1 MTETYK
7 PEWAPAKND
16 QQFACRVMNGVTGGH
31 DGMSEKQSSP
41 VKPSSRV
48 FKRHQLTVNDY
59 VEGILSGNRVLLS
72 RAITLI
78 ESNAAK
84 HFDLAQAVLQKL
96 LPYTGRA
103 QRIGITGVPGAGKST
118 FIEALGTKLCQSG
131 HKVAVLAVD
140 PSSTVTRGSIL
151 GDKTRMERLAREPHS
166 FIRPSPA
173 GGTLGGVAR
182 KTRESLIICE
192 AAGFDVI
199 LIETVGVGQSEVT
212 VRTMVDFMLLLL
224 LAGAGDELQG
234 IKKGVIE
241 LADALVINK
250 ADGDNCARAQ
260 AAQQEYAHALH
271 YLPSFT
277 AGWTTQAYT
286 CSALTGDGIAALWQ
300 VMQEFAA
307 QTTASGVFAARRQT
321 QRRAWL
327 HNLVEEAL
335 RNRLYEHPA
344 VKQHLPRIER
354 EVMQGN
360 TLVTSAVAEVLHLFD
375 S

>member
-1 MTETYK
+1 MPYRKELS
-7 PEWAPAKND
+7 AA
-16 QQFACRVMNGVTGGH
+16 
-31 DGMSEKQSSP
+31 
-41 VKPSSRV
+41 
-48 FKRHQLTVNDY
+48 DY
-59 VEGILSGNRVLLS
+59 VAGVRAGDRAILA

-78 ESNAAK
+78 ESLAAA
-84 HFDLAQAVLQKL
+84 HDVLAQDVLQQL
-96 LPYTGRA
+96 MPYIGNSIRV
-103 QRIGITGVPGAGKST
+103 GITGSPGVGKST
-118 FIEALGTKLCQSG
+118 FIEALGCFLCQQG
-131 HKVAVLAVD
+131 RRVAVLAVD
-140 PSSTVTRGSIL
+140 PSSSVSKGSIL

-250 ADGDNCARAQ
+250 ADGDNRARAE

-271 YLPSFT
+271 YLTSFT

-300 VMQEFAA
+300 VVQEFAA

-344 VKQHLPRIER
+344 VKLHLPRIER

-360 TLVTSAVAEVLHLFD
+360 TLVTSAVAEVLRLFD
-375 S
+375 R